1 MEYEKI
7 EEILSKFEKEIAYLN
22 INTNDLYALVG
33 KIKNDK
39 NVSYLMWCLN
49 FLSRGLDEIIASVLF
64 MELLVKDMNKET
76 NNG

>member
-7 EEILSKFEKEIAYLN
+7 EEILSKFEKEIACLN

-64 MELLVKDMNKET
+64 MELLVKDINKET